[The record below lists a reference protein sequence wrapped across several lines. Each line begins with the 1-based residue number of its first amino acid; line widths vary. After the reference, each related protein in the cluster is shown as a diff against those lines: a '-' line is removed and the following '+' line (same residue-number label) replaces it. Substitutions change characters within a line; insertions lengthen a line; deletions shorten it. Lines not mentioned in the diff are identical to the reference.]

1 MRTKHENK
9 SYVPQFKHPGG
20 QNPTKKKHLSKTKA
34 ESQIPASAGVC
45 RWLRK
50 NLNLSGYL
58 VCISYANIGHFH
70 EEPVIKH
77 STTKRNTNQYH
88 LYKRISLC
96 QTIAI
101 NCRPRSPQN
110 GARV

>member
-9 SYVPQFKHPGG
+9 PYVPQFKHPGG

-34 ESQIPASAGVC
+34 ESQIPACAGVC

-58 VCISYANIGHFH
+58 VCISYANISYFH
-70 EEPVIKH
+70 EEPVIKPP
-77 STTKRNTNQYH
+77 KEIQ
-88 LYKRISLC
+88 
-96 QTIAI
+96 I
-101 NCRPRSPQN
+101 NITYIKEYRFVRP
-110 GARV
+110 